1 MDTETENQP
10 DIITSAVNIFNKAA
24 NIADTIFGNQND
36 SSDIDESMQKKNNK
50 VHGFSNTKKLT
61 IIFGDSLVKKVD
73 DYLLMGSIN
82 RKYIVR
88 LRQFSS
94 AKTIDMKNYIKRYT
108 LYWNKYGPLR

>member
-24 NIADTIFGNQND
+24 NIADTIFG
-36 SSDIDESMQKKNNK
+36 DIDESMQKKNNK
-50 VHGFSNTKKLT
+50 VHRFSNTKKLT